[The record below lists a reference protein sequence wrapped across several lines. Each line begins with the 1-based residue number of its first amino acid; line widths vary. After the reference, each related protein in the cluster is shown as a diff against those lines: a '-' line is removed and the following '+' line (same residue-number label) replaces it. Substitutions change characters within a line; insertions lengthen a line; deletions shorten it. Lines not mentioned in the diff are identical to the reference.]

1 MKQQIILQ
9 TTNDIGEA
17 FFIHP
22 AGSLRSVKPLGYP
35 LKPAPR
41 PIIDLMFDM
50 VQKHLHFAEHS
61 PILKPLLVVKTAD
74 RTFPNNMTA

>member
-35 LKPAPR
+35 LMLLR

-50 VQKHLHFAEHS
+50 KQKHLHFAEHS

-74 RTFPNNMTA
+74 RTFPDNMTA